1 MLFRS
6 TGGTIGFYLKLS
18 HNYSLVDA
26 LQHADRLDPAL
37 WNSLTVN
44 YGGVD
49 ILPAPALPYAEAVDP
64 AKLRMLIE
72 QARHVYDWVVV
83 DLPTVFSRTSL
94 MAISECERAYL
105 ISTAELPSLHLT
117 RRALTMVEQ
126 MGFPKDRFHVLVNRV
141 SRRDS
146 MGPEHIEGLFGCKVH
161 ARLPNDYFS
170 LHRVVTLGQPLGAES
185 ELGKAIESVAARLC
199 GSVAERKGI
208 GAGNLKPALQTA

>member
-1 MLFRS
+1 
-6 TGGTIGFYLKLS
+6 
-18 HNYSLVDA
+18 
-26 LQHADRLDPAL
+26 
-37 WNSLTVN
+37 
-44 YGGVD
+44 
-49 ILPAPALPYAEAVDP
+49 VDP

-72 QARHVYDWVVV
+72 QARHIYDWVVV

-185 ELGKAIESVAARLC
+185 ELGKAIENVASRLC